1 MYTYQNTV
9 INLNLYQ
16 ILIII
21 IIFAITLI
29 IILSPIFIIT
39 YLKNINRKISKIEN
53 ILLEQ
58 NNILLNI
65 LNKNEQKKED

>member
-16 ILIII
+16 ILMIII
-21 IIFAITLI
+21 VFAITLI